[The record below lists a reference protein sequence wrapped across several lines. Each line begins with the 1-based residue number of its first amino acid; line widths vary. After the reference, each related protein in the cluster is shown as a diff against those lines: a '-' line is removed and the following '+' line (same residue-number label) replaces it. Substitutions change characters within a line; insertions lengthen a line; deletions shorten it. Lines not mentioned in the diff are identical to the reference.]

1 MPKKQTPAKTE
12 HHKKVRNWLLLM
24 VICHSVF
31 VLMECIVY
39 DLILSLVVS
48 ECFRAWLAYYSY
60 MTLSTCAC
68 WGYICIAM
76 LSTGFGVF
84 NVFSVG
90 GWFLIYIGQ
99 LAVQGYGAFM
109 VF

>member
-1 MPKKQTPAKTE
+1 
-12 HHKKVRNWLLLM
+12 M
-24 VICHSVF
+24 VICHCIF
-31 VLMECIVY
+31 VLMEVIVY

-48 ECFRAWLAYYSY
+48 ECFRAWLAYFCY
-60 MTLSTCAC
+60 MTLSTCSC
-68 WGYICIAM
+68 WCYLVVAG
-76 LSTGFGVF
+76 LSTVFGVF

-109 VF
+109 VFQSMQEKSQKKK